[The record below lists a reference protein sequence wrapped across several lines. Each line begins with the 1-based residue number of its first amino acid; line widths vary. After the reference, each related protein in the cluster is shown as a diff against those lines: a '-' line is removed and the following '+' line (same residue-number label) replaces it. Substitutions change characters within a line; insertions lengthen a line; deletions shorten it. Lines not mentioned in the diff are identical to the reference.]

1 MRMSESLINM
11 APALLEA
18 QKSLG
23 NVKANS
29 KNPMFKSSYVPLD
42 DFIHEARAILNK
54 NDISIIQSTFS
65 EEGRVGA
72 RTMLIHKSGEF
83 IESDGASALVEL
95 STNREGKA
103 TNSYGQAAGSL
114 VTYFRRYD
122 GFAILGIAE
131 TDNDAHVAKEEVE
144 CVGEPELKTIRELMV
159 KSEANEGAMLKFY
172 KVSRLEDLPLVAYAS
187 VVDNLNK
194 KIKTAPETKTATTAL
209 KDAFDKLITDENSF
223 DMYIMQRTVGPSAFT
238 DLYHTF
244 PKGQKGKYQK
254 VVQEL
259 IDKGQ
264 AEFEEYCKITAEG
277 HPTQDEVSVE
287 AWELIK
293 QEIGE

>member
-1 MRMSESLINM
+1 
-11 APALLEA
+11 
-18 QKSLG
+18 
-23 NVKANS
+23 
-29 KNPMFKSSYVPLD
+29 
-42 DFIHEARAILNK
+42 
-54 NDISIIQSTFS
+54 
-65 EEGRVGA
+65 
-72 RTMLIHKSGEF
+72 
-83 IESDGASALVEL
+83 
-95 STNREGKA
+95 
-103 TNSYGQAAGSL
+103 
-114 VTYFRRYD
+114 
-122 GFAILGIAE
+122 
-131 TDNDAHVAKEEVE
+131 
-144 CVGEPELKTIRELMV
+144 
-159 KSEANEGAMLKFY
+159 
-172 KVSRLEDLPLVAYAS
+172 

-194 KIKTAPETKTATTAL
+194 KIKTAPATKTATTAL